1 MMDYDKLKEM
11 LTNPNS
17 KIWIQGKKVGT
28 ASGADIWEYEFGGLG
43 LSRVVARGVES
54 NNPQIKFASG
64 DFGIF
69 VDGKKLDLD
78 RAQYSELFGQMG
90 YLFSV
95 VQPAKLKQQT
105 QNR

>member
-1 MMDYDKLKEM
+1 MNYESLKN
-11 LTNPNS
+11 LLSGQNS
-17 KIWIQGKKVGT
+17 NVWIQGKKVG
-28 ASGADIWEYEFGGLG
+28 AVSGADIWEYEFGGLG
-43 LSRVVARGVES
+43 MARVVARGVES

>member
-1 MMDYDKLKEM
+1 MNYESLKN
-11 LTNPNS
+11 LLSGQNS
-17 KIWIQGKKVGT
+17 NVWIQGKKVG
-28 ASGADIWEYEFGGLG
+28 AVSGADIWEDEFGGLG
-43 LSRVVARGVES
+43 MARVVARGVES

-78 RAQYSELFGQMG
+78 RAQYSELFGQAG

-95 VQPAKLKQQT
+95 VQPTKLKQQT

>member
-1 MMDYDKLKEM
+1 MNYESLKN
-11 LTNPNS
+11 LLSGQNS
-17 KIWIQGKKVGT
+17 NVWIQGKKVG
-28 ASGADIWEYEFGGLG
+28 AVSGADIWEYEFGGLG

-78 RAQYSELFGQMG
+78 KAQYLDLFGQAG
-90 YLFSV
+90 YLYFV